1 MSAHLELW
9 QTEWC
14 PASHRVRQRLTEL
27 GVTFTVHQVPVDRD
41 ARDELEQATG
51 RRTIPILVVGG
62 EVIEGEQ
69 AILAHLQEHFTEPP
83 DAEQHRVKAARA
95 KRKELEEA
103 CPKLAAATH

>member
-27 GVTFTVHQVPVDRD
+27 GLTFTVHQVPVERD
-41 ARDELEQATG
+41 QRTRLERATG
-51 RRTIPILVVGG
+51 SRTIPILAVAG